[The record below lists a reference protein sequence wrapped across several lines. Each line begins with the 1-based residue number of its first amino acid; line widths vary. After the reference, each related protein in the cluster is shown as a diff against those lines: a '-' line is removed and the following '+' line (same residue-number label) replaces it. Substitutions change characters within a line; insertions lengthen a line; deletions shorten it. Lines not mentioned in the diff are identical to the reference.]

1 VFWSRRAKAVT
12 KADLIDELAEQGG
25 LPKKEAETFVE
36 TIFDRIADALVR
48 GEKVELRGL
57 GSFRIR
63 QRRPRVGLNPKA
75 RTRVEVPAKR
85 AVLFRAGKAL
95 RNTIGRMS

>member
-1 VFWSRRAKAVT
+1 MTR
-12 KADLIDELAEQGG
+12 ADLIDVLAEQAN
-25 LPKKEAETFVE
+25 LTRKEAETFVE
-36 TIFDRIADALVR
+36 TIFDRIADALAR

-63 QRRPRVGLNPKA
+63 HRRPRLGLNPKA

-95 RNTIGRMS
+95 RNIVRRTG